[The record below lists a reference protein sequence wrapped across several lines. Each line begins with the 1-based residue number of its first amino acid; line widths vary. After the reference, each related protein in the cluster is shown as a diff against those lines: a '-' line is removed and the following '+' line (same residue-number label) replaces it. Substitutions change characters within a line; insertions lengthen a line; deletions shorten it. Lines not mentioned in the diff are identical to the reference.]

1 TDSDGNSASDPVE
14 VTVTDE
20 TETVSLT
27 LSDTENSG
35 VAENV
40 AYSASAPTFTVGT
53 PVGIVT
59 YSLTGADAADFTV
72 AADGAVSM
80 VARDFESPV
89 DADGNNVYEYTLV
102 ATDSD
107 GNSASDPVEVTV
119 TDDNAGFTLS
129 AEMLEVTE
137 GSTGTFTARLNAKP
151 TSNNVVLTVASSSDG
166 VATVDKS
173 ELTFTTDNWDTAQT
187 VTVTGVD
194 NDTPGNGTAA
204 ITLAVNDAQSDASFH
219 DVTDETVM
227 VTVADDDNAGFRL
240 SAEML
245 EVTEGSTGTFTARLN
260 AQPSGDVKLNVSSDS
275 ETVATVSPATL
286 LFTTERWDT
295 EQTITVTA
303 VDDYSLSDT
312 DTIATIKVSIDED
325 NSDAQYHGL
334 EDQSVSITITDDET
348 AVSLIEDFNKGDGS
362 TPPPP
367 GLAIYKAAEI
377 ENISDDNLILVNSE
391 VLIQE
396 DGGADTKAKIQ
407 ALVDKVNDRLS
418 NPDEVVFNPSTIAVK
433 QDDEGAKKAVEEY
446 ALSLGVISINK
457 TANTAYKVY
466 DRIDDNVS
474 VGSGREDMG
483 DQNGLVDVDGKPGL
497 EVYIEISGPD
507 SGVANTG
514 QGKPLNT
521 KNLFLWNPTDNTFES
536 VNLHFTDL
544 PGGSHKVGDVVGY
557 PMGMEGKAMAV
568 SSRPSISIVAEKADH
583 SLHVYGFSDGK
594 LVPVTKQLTSATTAD
609 DNGQYPLTVTP
620 SDYVQPLD
628 IGDNMLILKGST
640 SLLLPITVVKPSLK
654 LTMAVNRKQVTAGS
668 TVTYSLQAENES
680 SFAAN
685 RVAINNTLPLG
696 FNYIKGSAYWDH
708 DGNSETPMQKVETTQ
723 LRDGKLQFN
732 LGDID
737 TGAKHTLRYQLRVGN
752 GVNKGAYSNSAI
764 IVDNN
769 GTPNSAAD
777 DTALSVAKSVDVRV
791 VEDALFELSTVIGK
805 VFNDIN
811 GNGMQD
817 LGDKPIP
824 YARLITSSGQ
834 QIRVDGNGQY
844 HLASMRPGRMVMR
857 LDQRSLPD
865 GATVIGNA
873 SKVVD
878 VRSGIPAKVNFA
890 VQLPHGGDTTSP
902 IKIEQLSKMPKPR
915 LNIAVFGTA
924 HLSDDQKAFA
934 APLEIRA
941 YSNYPAFISQ
951 WQVLIAENFSRRVLK
966 TFSGTASDFYQPLY
980 WDGITDDA
988 GVVDPAL
995 NYTVQLVVT
1004 DSDGRRAYTH
1014 PRPVNVAQLRDE
1026 FDPFSADRKGAV
1038 STPQDTESKA
1048 RLNNSDHS
1056 RWLQRLVEEDSTER
1070 SNIRLMGKSVRV
1082 SGERYSAVRI
1092 ASEDPVHERIEIPS
1106 YSSSSQ
1112 ASSLIHMMRGVSMH
1126 NDSSDELAMELI
1138 MPRKKVNIQVLGHAS
1153 VRDTNS
1159 QQAQQPAITTAVVK
1173 PYPVQTA
1180 LGQQPIEPEQ
1190 DLPIENQARDSVEV
1204 PIQTVTH
1211 SQATPQ
1217 VIFDQQVDLN
1227 AIAPTNDYFLVGIVD
1242 AEIAYRDLSG
1252 NVDLAKS
1259 GDAVYADKIWKDGKI
1274 QLHYQG
1280 TVAGEYLIT
1289 ASVDTERDSHDLY
1302 SNLDPDASYAIY
1314 GDSSSVNNL
1323 AAESDGALYLLVE
1336 KDASWAKWGRL
1347 QAALDNNQIVSF
1359 KRSVQ
1364 GGQVHYESLES
1375 TAYGQPRTEADAF
1388 VATAYQKSAHIEFHS
1403 TGSSLYYLKHQGALR
1418 DSLRLRVEVR
1428 DRFSGNVKT
1437 SRPLTLGDDYQF
1449 DSAAGRIS
1457 FWEPPE
1463 REVESELLIGGER
1476 GAVDDIYLVADYS
1489 YSIAGEWSEG
1499 VSGGQIQQALG
1510 DRVVLG
1516 VTQVDEQQQGGSYNL
1531 EGVNSTLHLSENHRL
1546 RLEYA
1551 RSESRAEPKY
1561 LSTDGGLSWGINESQ
1576 ITAADSNLTGDA
1588 SSLQGDAT
1596 FLDGRI
1602 DLSYYARD
1610 IAEGFSSGGSHHQ
1623 RGQRAAG
1630 LDISHRVNQDL
1641 SLRFKH
1647 DRNSQLGDGDAQSNR
1662 RSGALDSNTSS
1673 LHASYK
1679 MGDKFT
1685 LSGELRHQ
1693 ASSVADSANRGAD
1706 NDDGSALA
1714 LQGRYRFDAD
1724 TELSLTQ
1731 QASIGGDADNQTRIG
1746 LRKRIN
1752 QRLSLQGRLS
1762 HDNSGVAYGLDTAYN
1777 LHDKLS
1783 INTGLEQDSQ
1793 GTTTAQLG
1801 TGYSPSEDS
1810 KYNLTLQQ
1818 RRSDKSTSSQSLNV
1832 GSSHQLSDSTTLGTG
1847 ASFALSGENRR
1858 QSTDANISHRLA
1870 DGRELRGAVSR
1881 YTQQE
1886 DDQQHSD
1893 GHEINLGADIDGN
1906 WSAFITLGQG
1916 DIHRID
1922 GGLDKRK
1929 NFAFGAGYIRTD
1941 EDQQQQLKGRLRYEQ
1956 RSDRGQQNTDTQR
1969 LNLDVKGRLNQDIT
1983 LLSAL
1988 NWGQSKDR
1996 DSDAVQARNNRFD
2009 LSAAYRPVETD
2020 RLNIIGKYSWVEDRQ
2035 PEGQAGDIGFAWQ
2048 KGHVLATDVL
2058 FDLNAKWRIG
2068 GKLAARHGEQK
2079 MFDMPWNDTRRWLLA
2094 TRVGYRL
2101 QQDTLLNIEYRL
2113 LKDQTADDQRDGTV
2127 IELVRRFNNKIEV
2140 GIGINYAGFS
2150 DDLGLNDYTEQRGY
2164 LRITGVLE

>member
-1 TDSDGNSASDPVE
+1 
-14 VTVTDE
+14 
-20 TETVSLT
+20 
-27 LSDTENSG
+27 
-35 VAENV
+35 
-40 AYSASAPTFTVGT
+40 
-53 PVGIVT
+53 
-59 YSLTGADAADFTV
+59 
-72 AADGAVSM
+72 M
-80 VARDFESPV
+80 VV
-89 DADGNNVYEYTLV
+89 
-102 ATDSD
+102 
-107 GNSASDPVEVTV
+107 
-119 TDDNAGFTLS
+119 
-129 AEMLEVTE
+129 
-137 GSTGTFTARLNAKP
+137 
-151 TSNNVVLTVASSSDG
+151 
-166 VATVDKS
+166 
-173 ELTFTTDNWDTAQT
+173 
-187 VTVTGVD
+187 
-194 NDTPGNGTAA
+194 
-204 ITLAVNDAQSDASFH
+204 
-219 DVTDETVM
+219 
-227 VTVADDDNAGFRL
+227 
-240 SAEML
+240 
-245 EVTEGSTGTFTARLN
+245 
-260 AQPSGDVKLNVSSDS
+260 
-275 ETVATVSPATL
+275 
-286 LFTTERWDT
+286 
-295 EQTITVTA
+295 
-303 VDDYSLSDT
+303 
-312 DTIATIKVSIDED
+312 
-325 NSDAQYHGL
+325 
-334 EDQSVSITITDDET
+334 
-348 AVSLIEDFNKGDGS
+348 
-362 TPPPP
+362 
-367 GLAIYKAAEI
+367 
-377 ENISDDNLILVNSE
+377 
-391 VLIQE
+391 
-396 DGGADTKAKIQ
+396 
-407 ALVDKVNDRLS
+407 
-418 NPDEVVFNPSTIAVK
+418 
-433 QDDEGAKKAVEEY
+433 
-446 ALSLGVISINK
+446 
-457 TANTAYKVY
+457 
-466 DRIDDNVS
+466 
-474 VGSGREDMG
+474 
-483 DQNGLVDVDGKPGL
+483 
-497 EVYIEISGPD
+497 
-507 SGVANTG
+507 
-514 QGKPLNT
+514 
-521 KNLFLWNPTDNTFES
+521 
-536 VNLHFTDL
+536 
-544 PGGSHKVGDVVGY
+544 
-557 PMGMEGKAMAV
+557 
-568 SSRPSISIVAEKADH
+568 
-583 SLHVYGFSDGK
+583 
-594 LVPVTKQLTSATTAD
+594 
-609 DNGQYPLTVTP
+609 
-620 SDYVQPLD
+620 
-628 IGDNMLILKGST
+628 
-640 SLLLPITVVKPSLK
+640 
-654 LTMAVNRKQVTAGS
+654 
-668 TVTYSLQAENES
+668 
-680 SFAAN
+680 
-685 RVAINNTLPLG
+685 
-696 FNYIKGSAYWDH
+696 
-708 DGNSETPMQKVETTQ
+708 
-723 LRDGKLQFN
+723 
-732 LGDID
+732 
-737 TGAKHTLRYQLRVGN
+737 
-752 GVNKGAYSNSAI
+752 
-764 IVDNN
+764 
-769 GTPNSAAD
+769 
-777 DTALSVAKSVDVRV
+777 
-791 VEDALFELSTVIGK
+791 
-805 VFNDIN
+805 
-811 GNGMQD
+811 
-817 LGDKPIP
+817 
-824 YARLITSSGQ
+824 
-834 QIRVDGNGQY
+834 
-844 HLASMRPGRMVMR
+844 R

-865 GATVIGNA
+865 GTTVIGHA

-878 VRSGIPAKVNFA
+878 VRSGIPTKVNFS
-890 VQLPHGGDTTSP
+890 VQLPHGGDTTSS
-902 IKIEQLSKMPKPR
+902 IKIKQLSKMLKPR

-924 HLSDDQKAFA
+924 HLSDDQKDFTV
-934 APLEIRA
+934 PLEIRA
-941 YSNYPAFISQ
+941 YSNYPTFISH
-951 WQVLIAENFSRRVLK
+951 WQVLIAEDFSRRVLK
-966 TFSGTASDFYQPLY
+966 TFSGTASDFYKPLY
-980 WDGITDDA
+980 WDGTTDNA
-988 GVVDPAL
+988 GTVDPAL

-1004 DSDGRRAYTH
+1004 DSDGRRASTY

-1026 FDPFSADRKGAV
+1026 FDPFSADQEDAV
-1038 STPQDTESKA
+1038 SAPQDTETKA
-1048 RLNNSDHS
+1048 RLDNSDHS

-1070 SNIRLMGKSVRV
+1070 SNIRLMGKSVRI

-1092 ASEDPVHERIEIPS
+1092 ASVDPVHELIEIPS
-1106 YSSSSQ
+1106 YSSSSR
-1112 ASSLIHMMRGVSMH
+1112 ASSLIDMMRVVSMN
-1126 NDSSDELAMELI
+1126 NDSSYESVMELI
-1138 MPRKKVNIQVLGHAS
+1138 MPRTKVNVQVLSHAS
-1153 VRDTNS
+1153 VRDTSSRQDNLGDTDLNS
-1159 QQAQQPAITTAVVK
+1159 QQPAITADSKRTQAAIHSQQKITDSDTVSTEQQPEEQKSQPEDDRSGQQDLSAVK
-1173 PYPVQTA
+1173 PASKTVTAIHQLKYSIPTLSSEFMVSQQNYNYAIQLQSSNNRQELLQVVNKYQGSLDISRFSVVDMPHQTGSRYA
-1180 LGQQPIEPEQ
+1180 LIYGLYKVTINAERALDEVARVLRDDVALKHSLQIRSLKSMHNDKRAQRTSNGVLLPKLAYILKEIGDFVFPKAYGAESHSSSSIKLMSDAEAENWLLAQQLSKQQLRADGQSHPSRSDHSQS
-1190 DLPIENQARDSVEV
+1190 DTMIENQVEQQPLPQPLEDQYGATSTGEDNTQQSYQVPAVDVEFLLRQEEYKHILELDVSTDPQQLLEITKDYSQTQNISRFALMIVDRGDGSYALIYGVYHNHKQAKRTLQEELPRALADAGAQIRSIQSMATRLQAGLGTEEVEV
-1204 PIQTVTH
+1204 SIQTVTH

-1561 LSTDGGLSWGINESQ
+1561 LSTDGGLSWGINESE

-1641 SLRFKH
+1641 ALRFKH

-1810 KYNLTLQQ
+1810 KYNLALQQ

-1906 WSAFITLGQG
+1906 WSAFLTLGQG

-1969 LNLDVKGRLNQDIT
+1969 LNLDVKGRLNQDLT

-2035 PEGQAGDIGFAWQ
+2035 PEGQAGNIGFAWQ

-2140 GIGINYAGFS
+2140 GIGVNYAGFS